1 MLNLCLVVITSHFS
15 ETKEREIAKMK
26 LYRLQHSSSVSTG
39 SQLMGSKSKSLYSQ
53 IIGFISHYYRRS
65 KRLVIAQYNA
75 YRARKDET
83 SSNRNSANT
92 NGYGWYK
99 INQGHIQKLV
109 DHQYFHNFILM
120 AILINTLSMGIEYH
134 EQVMDY

>member
-1 MLNLCLVVITSHFS
+1 MLNLCLVVISSHFS

-92 NGYGWYK
+92 NGQVELQSNG
-99 INQGHIQKLV
+99 KLTANYRSNPV
-109 DHQYFHNFILM
+109 YSN
-120 AILINTLSMGIEYH
+120 NESGIRFNLCRL
-134 EQVMDY
+134 